1 MAHIQRRQKY
11 DTMEFLSLFVML
23 LGIVVV
29 GVVLMVILR
38 VQRGL
43 IGLILG
49 GAAVVLL
56 AYWLREVRRMIRT
69 ERPHLPAKPAGWS
82 YDMIEQGEELVIV
95 AEVPGPG
102 DQVKID
108 LIGQKLDVKGGNGFR
123 KEIILPKVAEVVQMT
138 YNNGILNL
146 RLKKK

>member
-1 MAHIQRRQKY
+1 MARIQRSQKY

-56 AYWLREVRRMIRT
+56 AYWLREVRRLIRT
-69 ERPHLPAKPAGWS
+69 ERPRLPAKPAGWS
-82 YDMIEQGEELVIV
+82 YDLIEQGEEYVIV
-95 AEVPGPG
+95 AEVPGPS
-102 DQVKID
+102 DQVNVE
-108 LIGQKLDVKGGNGFR
+108 LIGQKLDVKGGNGFQ
-123 KEIILPKVAEVVQMT
+123 KEILLPEVAEVVKMT
-138 YNNGILNL
+138 YNNGVLNL
-146 RLKKK
+146 RLRKR